1 MGVRWGKEPLT
12 GCDQNSPQWGREQ
25 LPEAVREGYPE
36 KVMFQLSL
44 NMFQVDREVGMNAG
58 QSKSTLK
65 RQGCGV
71 ICEGKE
77 PQL

>member
-25 LPEAVREGYPE
+25 LHETVREGYPE

-44 NMFQVDREVGMNAG
+44 KYV
-58 QSKSTLK
+58 SS
-65 RQGCGV
+65 RQGGGNECWAEQKYLEKTGMW
-71 ICEGKE
+71 GH
-77 PQL
+77 L